1 MSEDTVD
8 KIDAWLKA
16 TGTAE
21 YRLGLLACA
30 NPRAIARI
38 RSGTARIETMDAVLQ
53 YIADNPAKGFGNRG
67 AR

>member
-38 RSGTARIETMDAVLQ
+38 RSGTARIETMEAVLK
-53 YIADNPAKGFGNRG
+53 YIEDNPASRNRG
-67 AR
+67 QR